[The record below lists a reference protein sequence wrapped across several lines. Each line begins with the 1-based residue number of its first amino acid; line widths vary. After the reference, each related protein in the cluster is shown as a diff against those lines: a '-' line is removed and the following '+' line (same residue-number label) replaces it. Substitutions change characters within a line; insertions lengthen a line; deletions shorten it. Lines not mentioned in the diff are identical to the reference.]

1 MKLLSERPR
10 LLLPLWYLV
19 LSRSWHCAFRYML
32 GLQKLAFRD
41 AGLET
46 CFRNHWTA
54 SSRTLLNL
62 LSLLTLILWA
72 VATWNVHTHC
82 AWSRFLCRTL
92 EVVCICGVATHAY
105 IQYQLRRHPSAHH
118 SLIPLPQW
126 RSLEAQSRAVQLT
139 ERTDVIAKYSSA
151 YCSMESSLSRRI
163 LVSLTSHLTPRV
175 LEGHCKALNG

>member
-10 LLLPLWYLV
+10 LLLPLRYLV

-92 EVVCICGVATHAY
+92 EVVCSCGVATHAY
-105 IQYQLRRHPSAHH
+105 IQYQLRRHPSAHQA
-118 SLIPLPQW
+118 LIPLPQW
-126 RSLEAQSRAVQLT
+126 RSLEAHQSR
-139 ERTDVIAKYSSA
+139 SA
-151 YCSMESSLSRRI
+151 LRAYGC
-163 LVSLTSHLTPRV
+163 
-175 LEGHCKALNG
+175 HCKASKCLLLFGNCHFQGGSWCH